1 MDNHK
6 LVVIPIDHL
15 FFVFLK
21 YDENVI
27 FVFLYEI
34 CKEILEFDRMHI
46 K

>member
-27 FVFLYEI
+27 FVFYM
-34 CKEILEFDRMHI
+34 KYARKF
-46 K
+46 